1 MKDWYLAARA
11 NRMDPSVL
19 HNILK
24 IAEQPNIISFAGGLP
39 SPDTFPVEAFNAAYE
54 KVMREQPRNA
64 LQYAASEGYGP
75 LREWVA
81 RSLPW
86 DVAPEQVLITTG
98 SQQALDLVGKL
109 FIDEGSRIA
118 VQTPSYLGALQAF
131 SVYGPEIWSVPNA
144 TTWCCWIWACPAR
157 MACRCCAPFAAK
169 AMLCPCSS
177 SPRAMAWTTASPGW
191 MRERTTTSS
200 SPLT

>member
-19 HNILK
+19 RNILK

-81 RSLPW
+81 HSLPW
-86 DVAPEQVLITTG
+86 DVAPDQVLITTG

-131 SVYGPEIWSVPNA
+131 SVYGP
-144 TTWCCWIWACPAR
+144 
-157 MACRCCAPFAAK
+157 
-169 AMLCPCSS
+169 
-177 SPRAMAWTTASPGW
+177 
-191 MRERTTTSS
+191 
-200 SPLT
+200 